1 VTDHQERIFP
11 VVAIEVYEM
20 PQTALFG
27 LHLVAVAVM
36 LETPMNFVHEWVAYR
51 INYRFK
57 LFVSPRRIKIAG
69 RLLQMA

>member
-1 VTDHQERIFP
+1 
-11 VVAIEVYEM
+11 M